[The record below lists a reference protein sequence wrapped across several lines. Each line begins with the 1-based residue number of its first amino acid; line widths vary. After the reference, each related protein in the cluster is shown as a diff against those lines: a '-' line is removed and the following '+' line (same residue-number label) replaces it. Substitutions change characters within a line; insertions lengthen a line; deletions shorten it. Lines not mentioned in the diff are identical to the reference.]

1 MTDGWVDLYGAVFS
15 VSTTLI
21 LLCCLLTSLQ
31 KWSNFIVKVAMAPF
45 SSTLARGII
54 SRGVHYGRGCMT
66 SLAISVST
74 SSTATIRSRKTGLVR
89 FPGTLCVWDTMTRM
103 VVIST
108 IVTRVNITYM
118 SPDWTMQLT
127 TKFTVYSRINV
138 WYDDYTRAPLT
149 FTRTSLSTTVVMVIT
164 FSVTSRF

>member
-1 MTDGWVDLYGAVFS
+1 MDLYVAVFK

-21 LLCCLLTSLQ
+21 LLWCLLTSLQ
-31 KWSNFIVKVAMAPF
+31 NWSSLIVSVEMAPF

-66 SLAISVST
+66 SLAINVST

-89 FPGTLCVWDTMTRM
+89 FPGTLCVWDTMTRI

-108 IVTRVNITYM
+108 IATRVNITYM
-118 SPDWTMQLT
+118 SPE
-127 TKFTVYSRINV
+127 
-138 WYDDYTRAPLT
+138 
-149 FTRTSLSTTVVMVIT
+149 
-164 FSVTSRF
+164 